1 MNFIQGN
8 DGIFFML
15 WEDFVNYFD
24 MIDICKVRDNA
35 SYMNVDADFDKK
47 RGEIFEVETKGGD
60 VVLTLSQRSLRGFG
74 EA

>member
-1 MNFIQGN
+1 MNFVQGN

-35 SYMNVDADFDKK
+35 SYLNVDVEFDKK
-47 RGEIFEVETKGGD
+47 RGEVF
-60 VVLTLSQRSLRGFG
+60 
-74 EA
+74 